1 MLHLKELTGDGEPI
15 PLATD
20 STRHTENPNLEE
32 IDWVIVDMSS
42 YTSYI
47 NDTKEPLIPTRYN
60 KNNSYNKTDK

>member
-32 IDWVIVDMSS
+32 MYWAIIDISNHAQA
-42 YTSYI
+42 I
-47 NDTKEPLIPTRYN
+47 
-60 KNNSYNKTDK
+60 

>member
-1 MLHLKELTGDGEPI
+1 MANSI

-32 IDWVIVDMSS
+32 VDWVIVDMNS

-47 NDTKEPLIPTRYN
+47 NDTKEPLIPARYN
-60 KNNSYNKTDK
+60 KTN